1 MPPKP
6 LPSSQRKRPRT
17 IALTDSEWAELLT
30 LARRLKVSRGA
41 VVVMMV
47 RAGVL
52 MKKQG
57 ELFNE
62 R

>member
-17 IALTDSEWAELLT
+17 IALTDSEWADLQT
-30 LARRLKVSRGA
+30 LARRLKVSRGV
-41 VVVMMV
+41 VVVMML

-52 MKKQG
+52 ERKQG
-57 ELFNE
+57 ESLNE